1 MIREDILK
9 QVLIEQK
16 DLLEL
21 SPDYVDR
28 EIISEVSSMVGL
40 KHIIVITG
48 HRRAGKSVFLSQIIH
63 KFYRRDDVYYLNLDD
78 ERLTTLDIQDLN
90 RVIEMFIRLFGK
102 KRVIFLDEIQNIGG
116 WERFVSRLYNEGY
129 KIYITGSNA
138 RLLSSELATL
148 LTGRYLDIE
157 IYPFSF
163 REFLSYKNI
172 NVNEEMLYK
181 TEGRAEL
188 LNQLDSYLISGGF
201 PEIVQYKEMK
211 ILRKLFSDVITKDV
225 IRRYNVRNVKT
236 IEEIAMFLL
245 SNSAKEFSYN
255 RIKNIYG
262 LGSVHTAKNYVKYLE
277 SSFMF
282 FELPR
287 FSHSLKEMHRKI
299 KKVYVIDNGFIESV
313 GFSSSMDTGRLYENL
328 VFVELRRRQED
339 FYYYRDKSGK
349 EVDFVIREGRKVK
362 ECIQVSYEVEE
373 ERTFKRETGNLLK
386 VMDEF
391 KLRKGTLIAGHKED
405 KMEISGKTIEFIP
418 LWKWLLA

>member
-28 EIISEVSSMVGL
+28 EIISEVSSMAAL
-40 KHIIVITG
+40 KHIIAITG
-48 HRRAGKSVFLSQIIH
+48 HRRAGKSVFLSQVIH

-102 KRVIFLDEIQNIGG
+102 KRVIFLDEIQNIEG

-188 LNQLDSYLISGGF
+188 LNQFDSYLISGGF

-245 SNSAKEFSYN
+245 SNSAKEISYN

-287 FSHSLKEMHRKI
+287 FLHSLKEMHRKI

-313 GFSSSMDTGRLYENL
+313 GFSSSTDTGRLYENL

-391 KLRKGTLIAGHKED
+391 KLRKGTLITGHKED

>member
-28 EIISEVSSMVGL
+28 EIISEVSSMAAL
-40 KHIIVITG
+40 KHIITITG

-188 LNQLDSYLISGGF
+188 LNQFDSYLISGGF
-201 PEIVQYKEMK
+201 PEIVQYNEMK

-245 SNSAKEFSYN
+245 SNSAKEISYN

-299 KKVYVIDNGFIESV
+299 RKVYVIDNGFIESV

-349 EVDFVIREGRKVK
+349 EVDFVIRDGRKVK

-391 KLRKGTLIAGHKED
+391 KLRKGNLITGHKED
-405 KMEISGKTIEFIP
+405 KIEISGKTIEFIP

>member
-1 MIREDILK
+1 MISEDVLK

-28 EIISEVSSMVGL
+28 DVISAVSSMIGL

-63 KFYRRDDVYYLNLDD
+63 KFYGIDGIYYLNLDD
-78 ERLTTLDIQDLN
+78 ERLTTLDIQDLS
-90 RVIEMFIRLFGK
+90 RVMEMFIRLYGK
-102 KRVIFLDEIQNIGG
+102 KRVIFLDEIQNIEG
-116 WERFVSRLYNEGY
+116 WERFVARLYNEGY

-163 REFLSYKNI
+163 REFLSYSDI
-172 NVNEEMLYK
+172 DVNEEMLYK

-188 LNQLDSYLISGGF
+188 LNQFDSYLTLGGF

-225 IRRYNVRNVKT
+225 IRRYKVRNVKT

-262 LGSVHTAKNYVKYLE
+262 LGSVHTAKDYVKYLE
-277 SSFMF
+277 STFMF
-282 FELPR
+282 FELPK

-313 GFSSSMDTGRLYENL
+313 GFSSSMDIGRLYENL
-328 VFVELRRRQED
+328 VFVELKRRQRD
-339 FYYYRDKSGK
+339 LYYYRDKSGK
-349 EVDFVIREGRKVK
+349 EVDFVIREERKVK
-362 ECIQVSYEVEE
+362 ECIQVSYDVEE
-373 ERTFKRETGNLLK
+373 EKTFKRETGNLLK
-386 VMDEF
+386 AMDEF
-391 KLRKGTLIAGHKED
+391 KLKKGILVTGNRED
-405 KMEISGKTIEFIP
+405 KMEISGKTVEFIP
-418 LWKWLLA
+418 LWKWLLT

>member
-28 EIISEVSSMVGL
+28 EIISEVSSMAAL
-40 KHIIVITG
+40 KHIIAIKG
-48 HRRAGKSVFLSQIIH
+48 HRRAGKSVFLSQVIH

-102 KRVIFLDEIQNIGG
+102 KRVIFLDEIQNIEG

-188 LNQLDSYLISGGF
+188 LNQFDSYLISGGF

-245 SNSAKEFSYN
+245 SNSAKEISYN

-282 FELPR
+282 FELSR

-328 VFVELRRRQED
+328 VFVELRQRQED

-391 KLRKGTLIAGHKED
+391 KLRKGTLITGQKED

>member
-1 MIREDILK
+1 MISEDVLK

-28 EIISEVSSMVGL
+28 DVISAVSSMIGL

-63 KFYRRDDVYYLNLDD
+63 KFYGIDGIYYLNLDD
-78 ERLTTLDIQDLN
+78 ERLTTLDIQDLS
-90 RVIEMFIRLFGK
+90 RVMEMFIRLYGK
-102 KRVIFLDEIQNIGG
+102 KRVIFLDEIQNIEG
-116 WERFVSRLYNEGY
+116 WERFVARLYNEGY

-163 REFLSYKNI
+163 REFLSYSDI
-172 NVNEEMLYK
+172 DVNEEMLYK

-188 LNQLDSYLISGGF
+188 LNQFDSYLTLGGF

-225 IRRYNVRNVKT
+225 IRRYKVRNVKT

-262 LGSVHTAKNYVKYLE
+262 LGSVHTAKDYVKYLE
-277 SSFMF
+277 STFMF

-313 GFSSSMDTGRLYENL
+313 GFSSSMDIGRLYENL
-328 VFVELRRRQED
+328 VFVELKRRQRD
-339 FYYYRDKSGK
+339 LYYYRDKSGK
-349 EVDFVIREGRKVK
+349 EVDFVIREERKVK
-362 ECIQVSYEVEE
+362 ECIQVSYDVEE
-373 ERTFKRETGNLLK
+373 EKTFKRETGNLLK
-386 VMDEF
+386 AMDEF
-391 KLRKGTLIAGHKED
+391 KLKKGILVTGNKED
-405 KMEISGKTIEFIP
+405 KMEISGKTVEFIP
-418 LWKWLLA
+418 LWKWLLT